1 MFLDL
6 VAAKSTGLAVEKT
19 RLGSVSRIEHV
30 HSTPERDD
38 TMGYLHEKS
47 LHSSIKNNRY
57 ARMLG

>member
-6 VAAKSTGLAVEKT
+6 VAAKSTGLSVEKT

-38 TMGYLHEKS
+38 PMGYLHEKS
-47 LHSSIKNNRY
+47 LHPSIKNNRY